1 MVETPLLQVQNLK
14 IGNSAH
20 NNEPLVEGV
29 SFNLSRDQRL
39 GLIGKSGC
47 GKSLTCHA
55 ITGALRAP
63 LRASNGSIR
72 FQGKDLLAMPLAE
85 KLKIRGTGIFCIF
98 QSPGSALH
106 PSLTIETQL
115 LETTGCVFL
124 FGEDAQRTI
133 CEALEAVSLPKHC
146 LMQYPNALS
155 GGMKQRVMMAMAL
168 ILKPTILIAD
178 EPTTGLDVITEFETL
193 QALNV
198 VQEETGSALLF
209 VSHDLRIVRQT
220 CASVMVMDAGR
231 IVDACDLN
239 QPIAPDCHRA
249 TAEITGAMERLQL

>member
-1 MVETPLLQVQNLK
+1 MVATPLLQVENLT
-14 IGNSAH
+14 ITNSAQS
-20 NNEPLVEGV
+20 NERLVQGV
-29 SFNLSRDQRL
+29 SFNLASGQRL

-63 LRASNGSIR
+63 LIPSSGVIR
-72 FQGKDLLAMPLAE
+72 FQGRDLLTMPLAE
-85 KLKIRGTGIFCIF
+85 RQKVRGTGVFCIF

-115 LETTGCVFL
+115 LETTGAASL
-124 FGEDAQRTI
+124 FGEVARHAVYQ
-133 CEALEAVSLPKHC
+133 ALDAVSLPKRC
-146 LMQYPNALS
+146 LHQYPDALS

-193 QALNV
+193 QALDV
-198 VQEETGSALLF
+198 VQRETGSALLF

-220 CASVMVMDAGR
+220 CTSVLVMDAGR
-231 IVDACDLN
+231 LVETCDLN
-239 QPIAPDCHRA
+239 QPIVPSCHPA

>member
-1 MVETPLLQVQNLK
+1 MVEIPLLQVHNLT
-14 IGNSAH
+14 ISNSAQ
-20 NNEPLVEGV
+20 NNEALVEGV
-29 SFNLSRDQRL
+29 SFDLATNQRL
-39 GLIGKSGC
+39 GLIGRSGC

-63 LRASNGSIR
+63 LAASRGSIW
-72 FQGKDLLAMPLAE
+72 FQGKDLLAMPFAE
-85 KLKIRGTGIFCIF
+85 KQRIRGTGIFCIF

-115 LETTGCVFL
+115 LETAGNVSL
-124 FGEDAQRTI
+124 HGQAAHHALLQ
-133 CEALEAVSLPKHC
+133 ALEAVSLPKLC
-146 LMQYPNALS
+146 LKQYPNALS

-178 EPTTGLDVITEFETL
+178 EPTTGLDVITEHETL
-193 QALNV
+193 EALNV
-198 VQEETGSALLF
+198 VQQEAGSALLF

-220 CASVMVMDAGR
+220 CTSVLVMDAGQL
-231 IVDACDLN
+231 VDACDLN
-239 QPIAPDCHRA
+239 QPITSDCHRA